1 MRFEDSRVQ
10 INPHS
15 GADSTVIVVDNVAVL
30 VDDAVDIGG
39 IIMSVTGRPQPPPA
53 VAVAALPSA
62 IRNCIIRRLA
72 PHCTI
77 GIEIFIRLRDATIGI
92 FCNL

>member
-1 MRFEDSRVQ
+1 MPNLAVNRD
-10 INPHS
+10 PHR
-15 GADSTVIVVDNVAVL
+15 GANSNVIAVDKVAVL

-72 PHCTI
+72 PPCTI
-77 GIEIFIRLRDATIGI
+77 GIEIFIRLRDATIEI